1 MTVGDFL
8 KEKIFLTA
16 KQFVHVTYYVY
27 DVTYF
32 DLVEAIVDIDFCCY
46 LNRLWLSVKRQLN
59 TNCLH
64 KL

>member
-46 LNRLWLSVKRQLN
+46 LNRSLTFGKAAIKYKLSA
-59 TNCLH
+59 
-64 KL
+64 

>member
-32 DLVEAIVDIDFCCY
+32 DLVEAIVDIDFCCC
-46 LNRLWLSVKRQLN
+46 LNGL
-59 TNCLH
+59 
-64 KL
+64 